1 VEVFA
6 LLILTNLKD
15 HRVQAFSYPSDRP
28 VLIREIGALVE
39 VIGVR
44 ENLLHFLK
52 ADPALGICPQPL
64 ALPGVKQESHTG
76 IRVIPEVLKARQL
89 RRWSLSMV
97 ERYGVKCL
105 W

>member
-15 HRVQAFSYPSDRP
+15 HGVQAFSYPADRP

-52 ADPALGICPQPL
+52 ADPALGF
-64 ALPGVKQESHTG
+64 
-76 IRVIPEVLKARQL
+76 AR
-89 RRWSLSMV
+89 SLLLFRASNRNRMMV
-97 ERYGVKCL
+97 
-105 W
+105 